1 MIEGDFE
8 IASPPGGSHYP
19 ANDKTPKGTKMT
31 GLKISHLL
39 RCGVLVLAG
48 MTLASGA
55 NAETL
60 RLAHA
65 SSSKSL
71 IQDAVKMFADKLSTE
86 SKGELT
92 IQIFPDGQ
100 LGDEGPIAEG
110 VGAGSIDI
118 GLGGVADSI
127 DPKLNVVTL
136 PFLFTDA
143 KAAHTFLDGPVGKKV
158 FDTGGDNGFKMLGA
172 LDSGFRQFATV
183 EKSIATPED
192 IKGLKLRTPP
202 NPVILATIEQL
213 GALPQSIPFGE
224 VYTSLQS
231 HVVDGVEPEIR
242 DFADQKWYESAKYL
256 SVSNYIWTPNYWFMN
271 KERYDALSD
280 ANKAA
285 LAKAIDETTIWY
297 RGKLDEVYAQVIE
310 QLKGKGVTVTTVET
324 GPFRSMVDP
333 VYKQFGAE
341 WGEDFVTDVRAAA
354 AGK

>member
-1 MIEGDFE
+1 MLEFNIMRAHAGRLSMST
-8 IASPPGGSHYP
+8 IAGILLLC
-19 ANDKTPKGTKMT
+19 T
-31 GLKISHLL
+31 GQ
-39 RCGVLVLAG
+39 
-48 MTLASGA
+48 A

-71 IQDAVKMFADKLSTE
+71 IQEAVVMFADKLAGET
-86 SKGELT
+86 KGGLT
-92 IQIFPDGQ
+92 VQIFPDGQ
-100 LGDEGPIAEG
+100 LGDEGPIADG
-110 VGAGSIDI
+110 VGSGSIDI
-118 GLGGVADSI
+118 GLGGVADAI

-136 PFLFTDA
+136 PFLFSDA
-143 KAAHTFLDGPVGKKV
+143 KAAHAFLDGPIGKKV
-158 FDTGGDNGFKMLGA
+158 FDTGADNGFKMLGA

-183 EKSIATPED
+183 SKSIATPED

-242 DFADQKWYESAKYL
+242 DFADQKWYESAKFL

-271 KERYDALSD
+271 KERFDALSPENQ
-280 ANKAA
+280 AAVTKAVE
-285 LAKAIDETTIWY
+285 ETTIWY

-310 QLKGKGVTVTTVET
+310 DLKSKGVTVTTVDT
-324 GPFRSMVDP
+324 TPFRAMVDP
-333 VYKQFGAE
+333 VYVKFGAE
-341 WGEDFVTDVRAAA
+341 WGGDLVSSVRSAA

>member
-1 MIEGDFE
+1 MKKPDIFC
-8 IASPPGGSHYP
+8 
-19 ANDKTPKGTKMT
+19 
-31 GLKISHLL
+31 LL
-39 RCGVLVLAG
+39 RFGALALA
-48 MTLASGA
+48 TLALTQSA
-55 NAETL
+55 SAETL

-71 IQDAVKMFADKLSTE
+71 IQEAVTIFAEKLSAE
-86 SKGELT
+86 SKGDLT
-92 IQIFPDGQ
+92 VQIFPDGQ
-100 LGDEGPIAEG
+100 LGDEGPIADG
-110 VGAGSIDI
+110 VGSGSIDI
-118 GLGGVADSI
+118 GLGGVADAI

-143 KAAHTFLDGPVGKKV
+143 KAAHDFLDGPVGKKV
-158 FDTGGDNGFKMLGA
+158 FETGAENGYQMLGA

-183 EKSIATPED
+183 SKSIATPED

-271 KERYDALSD
+271 KERFDALSD

-285 LAKAIDETTIWY
+285 LAKAVEETTAWY
-297 RGKLDEVYAQVIE
+297 RGKLDEVYAQITDD
-310 QLKGKGVTVTTVET
+310 LKSKGVTVTTVDT
-324 GPFRSMVDP
+324 APFRAMVDP
-333 VYKQFGAE
+333 VYEKFGAE
-341 WGEDFVTDVRAAA
+341 WGSEFVTSVRTAA

>member
-1 MIEGDFE
+1 MKKS
-8 IASPPGGSHYP
+8 A
-19 ANDKTPKGTKMT
+19 
-31 GLKISHLL
+31 ISYLL
-39 RCGVLVLAG
+39 RCGALAVATLALAG
-48 MTLASGA
+48 TA

-60 RLAHA
+60 RFAHA
-65 SSSKSL
+65 SSSNSL
-71 IQDAVKMFADKLSTE
+71 IQEAVTHFAEKLSAE

-92 IQIFPDGQ
+92 VQIFPDGQ
-100 LGDEGPIAEG
+100 LGDEGPIADG
-110 VGAGSIDI
+110 VGSGSIDI
-118 GLGGVADSI
+118 GLGGVADAI

-143 KAAHTFLDGPVGKKV
+143 KAAHDFLDGPLGKKV
-158 FDTGGDNGFKMLGA
+158 FETGGDNGYKMLGA

-183 EKSIATPED
+183 GKSIATPD
-192 IKGLKLRTPP
+192 DLKGLKLRTPP

-242 DFADQKWYESAKYL
+242 DFSDQKWYESAKYL

-271 KERYDALSD
+271 KDRFDALSD

-285 LAKAIDETTIWY
+285 LAKAVEETTVWY
-297 RGKLDEVYAQVIE
+297 RGRLDEVYAQVIDD
-310 QLKGKGVTVTTVET
+310 LKGKGVNVTTVDT
-324 GPFRSMVDP
+324 APFRAMVDP
-333 VYKQFGAE
+333 VYAKFGAE
-341 WGEDFVTDVRAAA
+341 WGEDFVTSVRAAA